1 MKKKIIRNEIQ
12 KEWEDNIKKT
22 LKELK
27 VDNYVIDNI
36 QIAHVIYTNEEEY
49 NRLGHFRLKKGLQI

>member
-1 MKKKIIRNEIQ
+1 MKKKIIRNEIK

-22 LKELK
+22 LKQLK

-36 QIAHVIYTNEEEY
+36 QIAHVIHTNEEY
-49 NRLGHFRLKKGLQI
+49 MD